1 MAYRNELSI
10 SQITTDIFLF
20 TCIIFQSYTAGVF
33 CLKHVQEKLD
43 NTKDVIMCSKSKN
56 DSSFNGQNKMIV
68 Q

>member
-10 SQITTDIFLF
+10 SQITMDIFPF
-20 TCIIFQSYTAGVF
+20 TCIIFLSYTAGVF

-43 NTKDVIMCSKSKN
+43 NTKDVITCSKSKN
-56 DSSFNGQNKMIV
+56 DSYCNGQNKMIL